1 MKKILFGYVIEI
13 IIIWL
18 WYKLII
24 KKEISLK
31 TDGADRIL
39 RRTIKLIIQYK
50 TIIKNNIFLRV
61 NYKQEKRQEIERTN
75 TKLC

>member
-1 MKKILFGYVIEI
+1 MKMILFGYVIEI
-13 IIIWL
+13 IIWF